1 MTGRA
6 AASGM
11 RTFLRSDCVIILC
24 GVVPYSKNAA
34 CHRIILKAAKPTAN
48 LPRQEYAAA
57 QQNPDS
63 TVSY

>member
-1 MTGRA
+1 
-6 AASGM
+6 M